1 MAEQNSEIILN
12 TIRALMF
19 KILLVN
25 NNGAYRPVKGVTKQE
40 CYDTLANIQE
50 LLGTNIIEMREQHR
64 KEILE
69 KALNNVVDEL
79 FWQEELKKP
88 SSSPLPFEQLLRNYT
103 QERVNNEKNS

>member
-1 MAEQNSEIILN
+1 MILN

-50 LLGTNIIEMREQHR
+50 LLGTNIIEVREQHR

-69 KALNNVVDEL
+69 KAFNSLISEE
-79 FWQEELKKP
+79 FWKEELEKNCP
-88 SSSPLPFEQLLRNYT
+88 APLPFEQLLRNYK
-103 QERVNNEKNS
+103 QERVNNEKNSF